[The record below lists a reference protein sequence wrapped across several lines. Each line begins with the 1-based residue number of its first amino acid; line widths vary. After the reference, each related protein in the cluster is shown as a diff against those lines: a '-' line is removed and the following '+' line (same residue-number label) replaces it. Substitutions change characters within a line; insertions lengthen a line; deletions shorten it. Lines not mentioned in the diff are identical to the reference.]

1 MDIYLLRHGDA
12 VDRLTGGYA
21 HDEDRPLTEKGQQE
35 ARIAAESLR
44 GLGVTIAQIFAS
56 PLVRATQTA
65 RIADEILRPARGLIR
80 CDALAPGGTLGE
92 SIAALAG
99 VGTNDA
105 VLLVGHMPVLGE
117 LAGWLIWGDPLMTLP
132 FRTGGL
138 CGLTIPTPS
147 QPGQGDFLWFAPPKL
162 LRRLGREEAGSA

>member
-21 HDEDRPLTEKGQQE
+21 HDKERPLTEKGQQE

-44 GLGVTIAQIFAS
+44 GLGVTITEIFAS

-65 RIADEILRPARGLIR
+65 HIAADILRPARGLTR
-80 CDALAPGGTLGE
+80 CEALAPGGTPE
-92 SIAALAG
+92 AIVAALAD
-99 VGTNDA
+99 VVTDDA
-105 VLLVGHMPVLGE
+105 VLLVGHMPDLGE
-117 LAGWLIWGDPLMTLP
+117 LAGWLLWADPLVALP

-138 CGLTIPTPS
+138 CRITVPTPPM
-147 QPGQGDFLWFAPPKL
+147 PGQGDFRWFAPPKL
-162 LRRLGREEAGSA
+162 LRTLG

>member
-21 HDEDRPLTEKGQQE
+21 HDEERPLTEQGQQE

-44 GLGVTIAQIFAS
+44 GLGVTIAEIFAS

-65 RIADEILRPARGLIR
+65 RIATEMLRPARGLTR
-80 CDALAPGGTLGE
+80 CDALAPGGTPE
-92 SIAALAG
+92 ADHR
-99 VGTNDA
+99 GTRRCRHQRCRCCSSA
-105 VLLVGHMPVLGE
+105 ICPISAE
-117 LAGWLIWGDPLMTLP
+117 LAGWLIWGDPLVALP

-138 CGLTIPTPS
+138 CRITVPTPPM
-147 QPGQGDFLWFAPPKL
+147 PGQGDFRWFAPPKL
-162 LRRLGREEAGSA
+162 LRKLA